1 MKFIQFTHVDSETG
15 INVAAEPAKNGPV
28 FPAVAGL
35 QFEWAR
41 ESQYPTAVPAFF
53 GTCPDDSDIYIDGVI
68 AEFAQ
73 ADYEQMRADEMS
85 ARPTERDVAK
95 IQRQIAVDAITVTVN
110 GKVFDGD
117 ETSQTRMARAI
128 IGMQA
133 TSTPTL
139 TWVLSDNTVTE
150 ATVTELTEA
159 LVLAGQAQSD
169 VWVL

>member
-1 MKFIQFTHVDSETG
+1 MKYLHFTNVDAVTG
-15 INVAAEPAKNGPV
+15 ISIAAEPAQNGPV
-28 FPAVAGL
+28 FPAVLGL

-41 ESQYPTAVPAFF
+41 ESQYPTAVPDLF
-53 GTCPDDSDIYIDGVI
+53 GTCPDDSDIVIDGVI
-68 AEFAQ
+68 AEVSQ
-73 ADYEQMRADEMS
+73 TDYEQMKTDEMS
-85 ARPTERDVAK
+85 RRPTERDVAK
-95 IQRQIAVDAITVTVN
+95 TLRTASVAAITVTVN
-110 GKVFDGD
+110 GKIFDGD

-139 TWVLSDNTVTE
+139 TWVLHDNTVTE
-150 ATVTELTEA
+150 ATVAELTEA